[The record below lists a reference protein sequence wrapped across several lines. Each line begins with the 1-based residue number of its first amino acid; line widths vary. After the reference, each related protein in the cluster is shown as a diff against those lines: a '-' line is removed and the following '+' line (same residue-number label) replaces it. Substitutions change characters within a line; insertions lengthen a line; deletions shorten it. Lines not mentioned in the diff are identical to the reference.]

1 MHNASNY
8 FFKSV
13 PHRLKH
19 VPFMYQLRAIALI
32 FICFFPLL
40 LEEDASAGED
50 VPVDGGRV
58 VLGTIGEPSNL
69 NPYISTDSASH
80 DVADLLF
87 IAPIRYNKNLELEP
101 FACKSWAMSE
111 DGLRLTLHMNQGIRW
126 EDGEEL
132 TADDVVFTARMAA
145 DPKVGSP
152 YAEDFLHIASIT
164 APDRYTVE
172 VVYSS
177 YYARALETF
186 TSAILPKHILEGK
199 DVRASDFSRRP
210 VGAGPYRL
218 KSWESGSRLTLV
230 ASPTYFQGR
239 PHIDEVIYRVIPDSG
254 TMFMEARSGR
264 IDLMGLSPEQYLCQ
278 TNTPWW
284 EKNFH
289 KYRYLAS
296 VYVYLGFNMDHP
308 FFKDVRVRRAISM
321 AISREDL
328 VKGALLGQGVP
339 AIGPYKPG
347 TAFFHPTLKPVKQNV
362 TEARRL
368 LREAGFEDRDGDG
381 ILEKDGKPFAF
392 TILTNQGNSERI
404 LVSIIIQ
411 NQLRRVGIDVRV
423 RTVEWAAFI
432 REFVNK
438 GLFDALVLGWTVTP
452 DPDIYQVWHS
462 SQAVPGGL
470 NFMHFRNK
478 ELDSLL
484 EEGRVTRDQKRRYEI
499 YCRVQEILDREQ
511 PYCFLYYPY
520 SLPVVRSRFRGIEP
534 ALAGI
539 SWNMDKWWIPKD
551 LQNEVL
557 VP

>member
-1 MHNASNY
+1 MCG
-8 FFKSV
+8 
-13 PHRLKH
+13 P
-19 VPFMYQLRAIALI
+19 PI
-32 FICFFPLL
+32 FP
-40 LEEDASAGED
+40 AG
-50 VPVDGGRV
+50 
-58 VLGTIGEPSNL
+58 
-69 NPYISTDSASH
+69 
-80 DVADLLF
+80 
-87 IAPIRYNKNLELEP
+87 
-101 FACKSWAMSE
+101 
-111 DGLRLTLHMNQGIRW
+111 
-126 EDGEEL
+126 
-132 TADDVVFTARMAA
+132 
-145 DPKVGSP
+145 
-152 YAEDFLHIASIT
+152 
-164 APDRYTVE
+164 
-172 VVYSS
+172 
-177 YYARALETF
+177 
-186 TSAILPKHILEGK
+186 
-199 DVRASDFSRRP
+199 P

-239 PHIDEVIYRVIPDSG
+239 PHLDEVIYRVIPDSG

-438 GLFDALVLGWTVTP
+438 GLFDALVLGWTVTL

>member
-1 MHNASNY
+1 
-8 FFKSV
+8 
-13 PHRLKH
+13 
-19 VPFMYQLRAIALI
+19 MYRICLTALI
-32 FICFFPLL
+32 FLCFLSLPRL
-40 LEEDASAGED
+40 AGAAAGQDE
-50 VPVDGGRV
+50 PADGGRL

-101 FACKSWAMSE
+101 FACKSWTMSP
-111 DGLRLTLHMNQGIRW
+111 DGLRLTLHMRPGIQW
-126 EDGEEL
+126 EDGTEL
-132 TADDVVFTARMAA
+132 TAEDVVFTAKMAA

-152 YAEDFLHIASIT
+152 YAEDFLHIASIE
-164 APDRYTVE
+164 APDRYTVD
-172 VVYSS
+172 VVYKS

-199 DVRASDFSRRP
+199 DVRACDFSRRP

-218 KSWESGSRLTLV
+218 KSWESGSRLTLE
-230 ASPTYFQGR
+230 ASPTYFLGR

-284 EKNFH
+284 EKNFR

-296 VYVYLGFNMDHP
+296 VYVYLGFNMEHP
-308 FFKDVRVRRAISM
+308 FFKDVRVRRAVSM
-321 AISREDL
+321 AISRDDL

-347 TAFFHPTLKPVKQNV
+347 TSYYHPTLRPVKQNAE
-362 TEARRL
+362 EARRL
-368 LREAGFEDRDGDG
+368 LSEAGFRDSDGDG

-392 TILTNQGNSERI
+392 TVLTNQGNSERI

-470 NFMHFRNK
+470 NFMHFKNK
-478 ELDSLL
+478 ELDALL
-484 EEGRVTRDQKRRYEI
+484 EEGRVTRDEKRRHEI
-499 YCRVQEILDREQ
+499 YCRVQEILDSEQ

-520 SLPVVRSRFRGIEP
+520 SLPVVRSRFMGIEP

-539 SWNMDKWWIPKD
+539 IWNMDKWWIPRD
-551 LQNEVL
+551 RQHEAL